1 MTRMFGA
8 LVALI
13 LLVPQARAAS
23 ENDLA
28 LGYAIYVGGVQALS
42 LGIDLDTAM
51 QAYDMKLALKTEG
64 LIGRLFP
71 WSMDAFSR
79 GQFAADG
86 VRPAS
91 AGQRSLWNG
100 KERATQLAYR
110 PDGTVAVTAVP
121 PQDDAARP
129 QVPDQQTI
137 GTVDLVSAI
146 LAVLKHVQGGEP
158 CQASVPVFD
167 GRRRYDFTA
176 RPLGNTMLRRSAYS
190 KFEGEATACRVF
202 VRPVN
207 GFTPRRTN
215 IIDLTD
221 ENALTVWIARLAP
234 DLPPVPVKLD
244 MDTELGAIRAH
255 IANARR
261 GNDEVPLRKAERKS

>member
-1 MTRMFGA
+1 MTRIVGA
-8 LVALI
+8 LIALI
-13 LLVPQARAAS
+13 LSVPQAHAAN
-23 ENDLA
+23 ETDLA
-28 LGYAIYVGGVQALS
+28 LGYAVYVGGVRALS
-42 LGIDLDTAM
+42 LGIDIDTGIR
-51 QAYDMKLALKTEG
+51 AYDMKLALKTEG
-64 LIGRLFP
+64 LIGRMFP

-79 GQFAADG
+79 GRFADDSI
-86 VRPAS
+86 RPAS

-100 KERATQLAYR
+100 KERATNLAYQA
-110 PDGTVAVTAVP
+110 DGTVAVSAIP

-129 QVPDQQTI
+129 AVPAEQTV

-146 LAVLKHVQGGEP
+146 LAVLKHVEAGAP

-176 RPLGNTMLRRSAYS
+176 RPLGNTVLRKNAYS
-190 KFEGEATACRVF
+190 KFEGEAMACRVF

-207 GFTPRRTN
+207 GFTPRRN
-215 IIDLTD
+215 IIDLTN
-221 ENALTVWIARLAP
+221 ENALTVWIARLQP

-244 MDTELGAIRAH
+244 MDTDLGAIRAH

-261 GNDEVPLRKAERKS
+261 GTDEVPLGRAERKS